1 MCKILFEKSNNTDG
15 QRSGSK
21 RDMKIVH
28 EQAAVLKMGLLA
40 LEDKI
45 EAEFGSFIQK
55 DPNGK
60 ALELKEL
67 YDVLEAAGFGT
78 ATFMDLQAIVETMTA
93 LISERPGTKGMK
105 LNKLL
110 DLMAIFM
117 DVPNNDEASST
128 VYLERFKL
136 FIKKEV
142 PKNIRSTEEQ
152 FAQQKSTNANAVQIC
167 VWCFDASLSVQEWYY
182 FKTPDINRL

>member
-1 MCKILFEKSNNTDG
+1 
-15 QRSGSK
+15 
-21 RDMKIVH
+21 MKIVH

-142 PKNIRSTEEQ
+142 SKNIRSTEEQ

-182 FKTPDINRL
+182 FKTLDINRL